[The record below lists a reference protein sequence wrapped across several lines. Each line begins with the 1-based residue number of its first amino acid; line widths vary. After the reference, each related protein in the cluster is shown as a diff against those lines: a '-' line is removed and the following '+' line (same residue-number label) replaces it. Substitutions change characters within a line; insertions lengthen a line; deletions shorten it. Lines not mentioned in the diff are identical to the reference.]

1 MHTSMQVFLRI
12 IVNYLYFLPS
22 YFRPPEIIDT
32 HKVKAMRLLFS
43 RYQKNENRFQY
54 MIKSCLTNN
63 CISRAH
69 PLTFEYT
76 SIRLLTGTLNYTLVS
91 VYSQ

>member
-12 IVNYLYFLPS
+12 IMNYLYFLPS
-22 YFRPPEIIDT
+22 YLRPSEIIDT
-32 HKVKAMRLLFS
+32 HKVNAKRLFFS

-54 MIKSCLTNN
+54 MIKSCSTNN